1 MEQGGAKVVQD
12 AGHLLQAPPLDPPT
26 EAAVTNQ
33 QEVTKGRIHNPE
45 KYRTLCTGR
54 PMGLPHPNLLVTVGD
69 QAIVVTLTGMLTQTS
84 IYPVVL
90 GKVFPPHIETIT
102 SLLFHIDRVETLQTT
117 PLLPP
122 V

>member
-1 MEQGGAKVVQD
+1 MEQGGAKAVLE
-12 AGHLLQAPPLDPPT
+12 AGHLLRAPPLGPPI

-33 QEVTKGRIHNPE
+33 REVMKGRVRNPE
-45 KYRTLCTGR
+45 KHRTLCTGR

-90 GKVFPPHIETIT
+90 GKVFPPHTKTIT
-102 SLLFHIDRVETLQTT
+102 SLLFHRDRLETLQTMP
-117 PLLPP
+117 PLLP